1 MFELITTKALKMDI
15 YKKLLAT
22 INRFVAI
29 SLVLFS
35 FITVSSANAADTATA
50 KADAPVDA
58 VQVKKHAEYSKKG
71 ADTCLACHDADSEF
85 PVMNIFKT
93 PHGLQSKKAGGHTP
107 FAEKQCETCHGPAG
121 NHTVKRV
128 RKGEQ
133 REDMID
139 FGRNSNIPVEE
150 KNKVCASCHTK
161 KAKAHFDGGI
171 HQVNEVACTDCHK
184 VHQAKDPMLSND
196 TQVTGCVDCHKSKKL
211 ATQKFSTHPLKTGQM
226 GCTSCH
232 APHGNDNDKML
243 KHETVVGTCT
253 ECHAGKR
260 GPFLFEHQPAS
271 EDCTLCHS
279 AHGSNQQGMLTQRAP
294 YLCQNCHSA
303 EGHPALAND
312 NKGLIERRFPA
323 QRTGS
328 AFLLGKGCTNCHSK
342 IHGSNHPSGSKL
354 QR

>member
-1 MFELITTKALKMDI
+1 MDI

-22 INRFVAI
+22 INRIVAI
-29 SLVLFS
+29 SLLLFS
-35 FITVSSANAADTATA
+35 FVTVASASAAESASTNENSPA
-50 KADAPVDA
+50 DA

-85 PVMNIFKT
+85 PVMSIFKT
-93 PHGLQSKKAGGHTP
+93 PHGLQSKNVGGHTP
-107 FAEKQCETCHGPAG
+107 FADKQCETCHGPAG

-128 RKGEQ
+128 RKGEK

-161 KAKAHFDGGI
+161 KAKAHFDGGA
-171 HQVNEVACTDCHK
+171 HQTNDVACADCHK
-184 VHQAKDPMLSND
+184 VHQAKDPMLLGK
-196 TQVTGCVDCHKSKKL
+196 TQVAACTNCHKSKKM

-226 GCTSCH
+226 RCTSCH

-243 KHETVVGTCT
+243 KQESVVSTCT

-271 EDCTLCHS
+271 EDCTLCHA
-279 AHGSNQQGMLTQRAP
+279 AHGSNQKGMLTQRAP

-303 EGHPALAND
+303 EGHPSLAEDKN
-312 NKGLIERRFPA
+312 GLIERRFPA

-328 AFLLGKGCTNCHSK
+328 AFLLGKSCTNCHSK